1 MRTTYVAIIM
11 ALLAQSCIEPDATA
25 PIIKVLEINP
35 IDGPGLVCGEQE
47 NHVVEINSNDTL
59 SGQFRLT
66 DDSALSQYKL
76 DLHNNFDC
84 HGHAAKVATTDWIV
98 LNIEDIEGLEQIVN
112 FSLPVPTDVT
122 TGDYHFSIQ
131 AADQSGNSAESV
143 IYSLSVSNTS
153 DTEGPVLSVS
163 VPNNSSFSVLK
174 GNPINF
180 QGSVSDNFPL
190 GTSSN
195 GKLEVRYWNLNNQN
209 VNDLYIEGFE
219 ISAGT
224 IVNFD
229 FDATVPLTTSDGTY
243 IFEVRSFDAINNPSN
258 TIQFTVEVD

>member
-1 MRTTYVAIIM
+1 MKLTYVTIAI

-25 PIIKVLEINP
+25 PVIDILEINP
-35 IDGPGLVCGEQE
+35 VDEVGLVCGEQE

-59 SGQFRLT
+59 SGQFMLS
-66 DDSALSQYKL
+66 DDSGLSQYKL

-84 HGHAAKVATTDWIV
+84 HGHAGKVATTDWIV
-98 LNIEDIEGLEQIVN
+98 LNIEDIEGPEQIVN

-131 AADQSGNSAESV
+131 AADESGNSAESV
-143 IYSLSVSNTS
+143 IYSLSVSNAS
-153 DTEGPVLSVS
+153 DIEPPVLTLS
-163 VPNNSSFSVLK
+163 VPSNSSFSVLK

-180 QGSVSDNFPL
+180 QGSVSDNLPL

-195 GKLEVRYWNLNNQN
+195 GKLEVRYWNLNNQT
-209 VNDLYIEGFE
+209 VNELYMEGFE
-219 ISAGT
+219 SSAST
-224 IVNFD
+224 IANFD
-229 FDATVPLTTSDGTY
+229 FDATVPVTTSDGIY

>member
-1 MRTTYVAIIM
+1 MAFII

-25 PIIKVLEINP
+25 PIIEVLEINP
-35 IDGPGLVCGEQE
+35 VDGPGLVCGEME

-66 DDSALSQYKL
+66 DDSDLSQYKL

-84 HGHAAKVATTDWIV
+84 HGHAGKVATTDWIV
-98 LNIEDIEGLEQIVN
+98 LDIVDVDGSEQLVN

-131 AADQSGNSAESV
+131 AADMSGNSAESV
-143 IYSLSVSNTS
+143 IYSLSVSNAS
-153 DTEGPVLSVS
+153 DTEAPILTVS
-163 VPNNSSFSVLK
+163 TPANPSFSVLK
-174 GNPINF
+174 GDPINF
-180 QGSVSDNFPL
+180 QGSVSDNLPL

-195 GKLEVRYWNLNNQN
+195 GKLEVRYWDVNNQT
-209 VNDLYIEGFE
+209 VNELFMEGFE
-219 ISAGT
+219 SSAGPT
-224 IVNFD
+224 VNFD
-229 FDATVPLTTSDGTY
+229 FDATVPITTSDGTY

-258 TIQFTVEVD
+258 VVQFTVYVD